1 MALVSP
7 GISISINDQSQYV
20 NSNIGS
26 VPFVLLATAENKTYN
41 GSLATGTTKANA
53 GKLQSFT
60 SQRDLVTAMGTPTFQ
75 MGSSGSMVN
84 ASEISEYGL
93 LTAYSALALGNQ
105 LYAIRADIDLNELV
119 GTSVRPVA
127 EPDDGAEWLDLT
139 NTSWGIYELNRTT
152 SPAEFDAVMPITIT
166 DPKSVVADTST
177 YPGTRVSTPRA
188 SVGALG
194 DYALPLITSTGVA
207 PNTIRLFYKADKI
220 STKAGWTGA
229 SNANSWVMVGS
240 PDWQRAVHAA
250 VSAGTISGTVGGTL
264 ATDPRLTINGTPI
277 SAAELGG
284 TTAALTASV
293 LAQAINSKQIP
304 GVYALVAGNPAL
316 VYLFVT
322 NDSSSSGGAANG
334 AMTVGGPLG
343 SDVGSGLRITGTY
356 NAPYLFYG
364 NYASEPTGGWG
375 ISSSD
380 AKPRP
385 SGSIWWKTSAVGNGF
400 DPLVKTYSQATGKW
414 TPVSTPVYAQPLEA
428 LATLDPIGGGKNI
441 TPGSSFF
448 ITTPADN
455 TYNFLRL
462 TSAARNGITVM
473 TANTF
478 DPSSQLQGNESFR
491 ITASQPGTA
500 TVPAYVTV
508 TLAGTSAQDV
518 VTAILSAGIPYVSA
532 KVTSLGNVEISHDA
546 GGEILLQPVTAG
558 VLNTFG
564 FTVDANG
571 VANGSNYTVNATSGA
586 VTASNFVNRTSNVIF
601 NETEPYNTPAD
612 GTYWYYSNPTEVDI
626 MVNMGTRWKGYRV
639 AGTDIRNYDLSRTDV
654 NGVIVSASKPVAQS
668 TADPLANGDLWL
680 DTSDLVNYP
689 KLSRYNTA
697 LAKWVPLDN
706 TDHVSSNGIIFA
718 DARWDT
724 NGQSD
729 VASDTIP
736 AITDLLNSNYI
747 DLDCPNPE
755 LYPRGMLL
763 FNTRRSGYNVKKFH
777 KNYFNSSAFAPEP
790 NNQGY
795 PVTFPTVTDAWVTAS
810 GLNDKE
816 VMHSGKAAQRAM
828 VVAAM
833 RGAIDSNFDVRSDVF
848 SFNLLVAPG
857 YPELIPNLVEL
868 NNDRANTGFVIGDTP
883 MTLEPN
889 AMAINTW
896 NNNLNGDGLATADPY
911 LGIYYPAGRT
921 NDLAGNT
928 VAVPASHAVLRTFLY
943 NDNVSYQWFA
953 PAGTHRGL
961 ISNLSDIGYVDAQSG
976 EWIHNSINQG
986 LRDALYTQQINPLT
1000 QLPGT
1005 GLVVWGQITKNPG
1018 SSARDRVNV
1027 VRLEN
1032 FLRTAFK
1039 SVAYG
1044 YLFEPNDSQTRKS
1057 IAKQIENA
1065 LHDILSKRG
1074 LYDFLVICDTSN
1086 NTSSTISNNQLYV
1099 DVAIEPVRDVEFIYI
1114 PIAIY
1119 NPGQIATIG

>member
-26 VPFVLLATAENKTYN
+26 VPFVLLATAQDKTYN

-93 LTAYSALALGNQ
+93 MTAYSALALGNQ

-127 EPDDGAEWLDLT
+127 APDDGAEWFDLT

-152 SPAEFDAVMPITIT
+152 SPAEFDEIMPMAIT
-166 DPKSVVADTST
+166 DPKSVISDTST
-177 YPGTRVSTPRA
+177 YAGIKVSTPRS
-188 SVGALG
+188 SVGITG
-194 DYALPLITSTGVA
+194 SYAMPLVTTDGVA
-207 PNTIRLFYKADKI
+207 PTTVRLFYKATAL
-220 STKAGWTGA
+220 STKTGWTGL
-229 SNANSWVMVGS
+229 SNTNNWVMVGS
-240 PDWQRAVHAA
+240 PDWQRARYAA
-250 VSAGTISGTVGGTL
+250 VSAGTISGTVGGSN
-264 ATDPRLTINGTPI
+264 ASDIRLTINGAYNI
-277 SAAELGG
+277 SAADLGG
-284 TTAALTASV
+284 TGAALTAST

-322 NDSSSSGGAANG
+322 SDSSSTGGAANG
-334 AMTVGGPLG
+334 TMVVSGPLG
-343 SDVGSGLRITGTY
+343 SDTSSGLRITGTY
-356 NAPYLFYG
+356 NAAYLFYG
-364 NYASEPTGGWG
+364 NYASEPNGGWG
-375 ISSSD
+375 ISATD
-380 AKPRP
+380 TKPRP

-400 DPLVKTYSQATGKW
+400 DPVIKKYSQATGKW
-414 TPVSTPVYAQPLEA
+414 TPISTPVYNSYVDA
-428 LATLDPIGGGKNI
+428 LVALDPIGGGKNI

-448 ITTPADN
+448 VTTPADT
-455 TYNFLRL
+455 TYNYLRL
-462 TSAARNGITVM
+462 ISALRDGITVM
-473 TANTF
+473 TADTF
-478 DPSSQLQGNESFR
+478 DPTSQLQGTESFR

-500 TVPAYVTV
+500 TLPAYVTV
-508 TLAGTSAQDV
+508 ALAGTSAQDV

-532 KVTSLGNVEISHDA
+532 KVNSLGNIEVSHDA
-546 GGEILLQPVTAG
+546 GGEILLQSVSSG
-558 VLNTFG
+558 VLSTFG

-571 VANGSNYTVNATSGA
+571 AANGSNYTISASG
-586 VTASNFVNRTSNVIF
+586 VVFSSNFANQTPNVIF

-639 AGTDIRNYDLSRTDV
+639 AGTDIRNYDLSRTDI

-668 TADPLANGDLWL
+668 TAAPLADGDLWL
-680 DTSDLVNYP
+680 DTSDLINYP

-697 LAKWVPLDN
+697 LAKWVPIDN

-729 VASDTIP
+729 VASDAIP

-790 NNQGY
+790 NNNGF
-795 PVTFPTVTDAWVTAS
+795 PVTFPTITDAWVTAS

-816 VMHSGKAAQRAM
+816 VMHSGKAAQRAI

-833 RGAIDSNFDVRSDVF
+833 QGAIDSNFDVRSDVF

-857 YPELIPNLVEL
+857 YPELIDNLVAL

-889 AMAINTW
+889 AIAINTW

-911 LGIYYPAGRT
+911 LGVYYPAGRT

-928 VAVPASHAVLRTFLY
+928 VVVPASHAVLRTFLY

-976 EWIHNSINQG
+976 EWVHNSINQG
-986 LRDALYTQQINPLT
+986 LRDALYTQKINPLT

-1039 SVAYG
+1039 SVSYG